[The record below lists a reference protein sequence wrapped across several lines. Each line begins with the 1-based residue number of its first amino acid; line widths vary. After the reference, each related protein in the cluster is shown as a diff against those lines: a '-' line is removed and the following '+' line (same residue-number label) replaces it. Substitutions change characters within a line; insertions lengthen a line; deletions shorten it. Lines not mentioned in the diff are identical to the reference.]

1 MGTVLRFE
9 ARPQMAGGNAAGPA
23 EILLFTGVRYER
35 VRDETPAPESPPDA
49 RETSPRTRSRR
60 RS

>member
-1 MGTVLRFE
+1 MGTVLMFQ
-9 ARPQMAGGNAAGPA
+9 ARPQMAGGHETAGPA

-35 VRDETPAPESPPDA
+35 MVDETPAPENPTEA
-49 RETSPRTRSRR
+49 HEAPRARSRR